1 MKRAKRKSFL
11 SGSWLFI
18 QLWEKGREIKTK
30 PKSIVPVDVMA
41 TKPPESQE
49 GKQTLWLDIHS
60 PEAESLDQR
69 INLHVFLFPE
79 AVGKAPRGM
88 KRFFVLF
95 TEHWRNRTAS
105 SLTLHLPKAR
115 EQAL

>member
-18 QLWEKGREIKTK
+18 RLWEKGREIKTK

-49 GKQTLWLDIHS
+49 GKQTVWLDIHS

-69 INLHVFLFPE
+69 SQSACFSLSRGCGKGPKRNE
-79 AVGKAPRGM
+79 AVLCPLYR
-88 KRFFVLF
+88 
-95 TEHWRNRTAS
+95 
-105 SLTLHLPKAR
+105 
-115 EQAL
+115 ALEK